1 MIIKKKQ
8 IDMKRLF
15 RSFGLLAILGIL
27 TFSSCVSHKKMLL
40 LKDAQMLNHTTS
52 IEYQNERSLSYK
64 IQPGDNLYIRAINI
78 IDEKNSGALNGEGTR
93 SNYMSSDASI
103 YLNSYTVN
111 KEGCIDYPL
120 IGLVE
125 VKNLTVEQAKYKL
138 EEQLAR
144 YVKETALMVKLS
156 NFDLTIIGEV
166 QKPGKYR
173 VYQSE
178 INLFEALS
186 LAGNLSSFAKTSNVK
201 LIRRTDNDSQI
212 ITLNL
217 GKADILSSPYYY
229 LKPNDIVYVEP
240 LKLKRWG
247 FTSFPYSTVFS
258 ILSLGVTIYTLV
270 YRITSD

>member
-1 MIIKKKQ
+1 MNKT
-8 IDMKRLF
+8 IDTMKRLF
-15 RSFGLLAILGIL
+15 RSFGLLTLLGVL
-27 TFSSCVSHKKMLL
+27 TLSSCVSHKKMLL
-40 LKDAQMLNHTTS
+40 LKDAQMVNRTTS

-78 IDEKNSGALNGEGTR
+78 IDEKNTGALNGDAAR

-111 KEGCIDYPL
+111 KDGYIDYPL

-125 VKNLTVEQAKYKL
+125 VKNLTVEEAKYKL
-138 EEQLAR
+138 EEQLGR

-156 NFDLTIIGEV
+156 NFDLTILGEV
-166 QKPGKYR
+166 QRPGKFK

-178 INLFEALS
+178 INLFEVLS
-186 LAGNLSSFAKTSNVK
+186 LAGNLSTFAKTSNVK
-201 LIRRTDNDSQI
+201 LVRRTDDGSEI
-212 ITLNL
+212 VTLDL

-229 LKPNDIVYVEP
+229 LKPNDIIYVEP

-247 FTSFPYSTVFS
+247 FATFPYSTVFS
-258 ILSLGVTIYTLV
+258 ILSLGVTVYTLV